1 MTESSHR
8 ERALHDG
15 VITAL
20 AVGGFFI
27 IVGVV
32 FGLTPGI
39 AGKIG
44 DFFRDLTGVTYPAIN
59 GSIFLPAPANPAA
72 HFDLYSAVFNFMLA
86 VGVLQI
92 VILAARLWVHSPIRK
107 IAETVGNTVFWIG
120 GAVVAN
126 VYLLAGTLTG
136 WFTFWPSLIILAGAS
151 LIAQFF
157 VYLVNRNRKH
167 I

>member
-1 MTESSHR
+1 MSESSHR
-8 ERALHDG
+8 ERASHEGL
-15 VITAL
+15 ITAL
-20 AVGGFFI
+20 SIGGFFI

-59 GSIFLPAPANPAA
+59 GSVVLPAPANPAA
-72 HFDLYSAVFNFMLA
+72 HLALYSAVFNFMLA
-86 VGVLQI
+86 IGVLQI
-92 VILAARLWVHSPIRK
+92 VILAARLWAHSPIRK
-107 IAETVGNTVFWIG
+107 IAETVGNAVFWLG

-157 VYLVNRNRKH
+157 VYLVTRNRKRV
-167 I
+167 

>member
-8 ERALHDG
+8 ERALHEG

-20 AVGGFFI
+20 AVGGFLI

-39 AGKIG
+39 TGKIW
-44 DFFRDLTGVTYPAIN
+44 DLFLDLTGVTYPAIN
-59 GSIFLPAPANPAA
+59 GSIVLPAPAHPAA

-92 VILAARLWVHSPIRK
+92 AILAARLWAHSPTRK
-107 IAETVGNTVFWIG
+107 IAETAGNAVFWLG

-126 VYLLAGTLTG
+126 LYLLAGTLTG
-136 WFTFWPSLIILAGAS
+136 WFTFWPALIILAGAS

-157 VYLVNRNRKH
+157 VYLVRRTKRH
-167 I
+167 A

>member
-8 ERALHDG
+8 ERALHEG
-15 VITAL
+15 LITAL
-20 AVGGFFI
+20 AFGGFFI
-27 IVGVV
+27 IVGVI

-39 AGKIG
+39 TGAIG
-44 DFFRDLTGVTYPAIN
+44 DFFRDITGVTYPAIN
-59 GSIFLPAPANPAA
+59 GSIVLLAPANPAA
-72 HFDLYSAVFNFMLA
+72 HLDLYNAVFNFMLA

-92 VILAARLWVHSPIRK
+92 VILAARLWVHSPTRK
-107 IAETVGNTVFWIG
+107 IAQTVGNAVFWIG

-136 WFTFWPSLIILAGAS
+136 WFTFWPALIILAGAS

-157 VYLVNRNRKH
+157 VYLATRNKRYA
-167 I
+167 

>member
-8 ERALHDG
+8 ERALNEG
-15 VITAL
+15 LITAISI
-20 AVGGFFI
+20 GGFFI
-27 IVGVV
+27 TVGVV

-59 GSIFLPAPANPAA
+59 GSIVLPAPANPATHLA
-72 HFDLYSAVFNFMLA
+72 LYNAVFNFMLA
-86 VGVLQI
+86 IGVLQI
-92 VILAARLWVHSPIRK
+92 AILAARLWAHSPIRK

-126 VYLLAGTLTG
+126 VYLVAGTLSG

-157 VYLVNRNRKH
+157 VYLITRNRKH
-167 I
+167 V